1 MSRRPRRF
9 WSDEEKRRIVAETR
23 ISGVSVSAIA
33 RRYRMNANL
42 LFTWLRDPRFAPIEA
57 PAPLLPVDVIDAGS
71 EEVRDATPGST
82 AVGRIEIELP
92 SGARLRCAADI
103 EPTQLVQLL
112 SALGHAA

>member
-1 MSRRPRRF
+1 MP
-9 WSDEEKRRIVAETR
+9 
-23 ISGVSVSAIA
+23 GVSVSAIA

-57 PAPLLPVDVIDAGS
+57 PAPLLPVDVIASAPEGAEDPAPAS
-71 EEVRDATPGST
+71 A

-103 EPTQLVQLL
+103 ELAQLVRLL
-112 SALGHAA
+112 SALGHAS